1 MWALRKLLRT
11 GWGRTLLSSRGL
23 AVGGEVGIQ
32 SWGLSVMRGAELA
45 SALPERADG
54 AAGAEEGRCA
64 LGHPVLAPA
73 PLPVCFV
80 TSGFSTLRLSP
91 PPSASSP
98 GSSLAGM
105 FPPVP
110 GTECQGSEEGVLI

>member
-1 MWALRKLLRT
+1 MGPSPRPLGVQDGDGDAQVGPSDRPRGRGPWEGGCRVMWALRKLLRT

-32 SWGLSVMRGAELA
+32 SRGLSVMRGAELA

-54 AAGAEEGRCA
+54 AAGAEEGRWA

-73 PLPVCFV
+73 PLPVC
-80 TSGFSTLRLSP
+80 L
-91 PPSASSP
+91 
-98 GSSLAGM
+98 
-105 FPPVP
+105 
-110 GTECQGSEEGVLI
+110 